1 LKVGIALFYLP
12 GGGEPPTPIGGLSIA
27 DASSSG
33 IGDLTDGKLKLGIR
47 FTDGVAVGY
56 ISKGGS
62 ELVTT
67 EQPGAEYPLS
77 QGACG
82 IGTEVYDDNNPHPYV
97 YAFRAEPV

>member
-1 LKVGIALFYLP
+1 TRYVFACGSNFEDQVNASGYLLIADSYVDPTLKVGIALFYLP

-67 EQPGAEYPLS
+67 EQPGA
-77 QGACG
+77 
-82 IGTEVYDDNNPHPYV
+82 
-97 YAFRAEPV
+97 